1 MQNWFLLPLLETLS
15 HGTQT
20 PQPVIKK
27 TIMMHHLMYVT
38 LSIYIEA
45 SSWPTKASYF
55 AIDIILKVVFD
66 LSLWNG
72 REVSSG
78 GVGGGNAVFLALKK
92 CTFFIFLQISANLPG
107 LRSSLVPK

>member
-1 MQNWFLLPLLETLS
+1 MQNWFLLPLPETLS

-20 PQPVIKK
+20 PQPVIEK
-27 TIMMHHLMYVT
+27 TIMMHQLMYVM

-45 SSWPTKASYF
+45 SSWSTKASYF
-55 AIDIILKVVFD
+55 AIDIFIKVVFD